1 MLIMTQYT
9 KDQHMTTV
17 MLSRVPPT
25 EKVEVSSTT
34 SSDGVFLVYRE
45 SLPLLAEAVG
55 KILTDRGVSVIP
67 VEMFSGEK
75 IPKNS
80 SVISFI
86 DVDGSILTCRGEA
99 YFKALQTVISH
110 VSCMVWVAGD
120 LSIHGESSIMKGVLR
135 SIATENVLSKYAFIE
150 LDHNQYTSYLRAA
163 ELISHKLG
171 ELQTSPSAEAVDL
184 ESVLRGGVSYIE
196 RLFPEATLNQQFSL
210 RNGYKSEVQELPMG
224 QHKPLMARYR
234 QPGLLSSLYFTIDPS
249 FHEPLDDNSVEIKTA
264 AIGLNMKDL
273 AVATARFDL
282 DKMSTEGAGIVTRVG
297 PGVKSFKKGDR
308 VFGMIP
314 GNMGNYLRSPAS
326 LVTRIPEGLSFES
339 AATMPVVYL
348 TAIYAFQHLARLS
361 AGESVLIQSAT
372 GGLGMAAIRVARLLG
387 AEIYA
392 TLGTSQ
398 KRQVLIEEFG
408 IPDHRI
414 FTSRSTS
421 AVGQI
426 LQATGQR
433 GCDVIL
439 SSAGGDS
446 MHEMWRCIAP
456 LGRFID
462 VGRTDVLG
470 GGRLGLEVFK
480 RNATFSSF
488 DLGLVYRQKPN
499 LISKYVPPSINRN
512 QL

>member
-1 MLIMTQYT
+1 
-9 KDQHMTTV
+9 MTTV
-17 MLSRVPPT
+17 MLSKAPAT
-25 EKVEVSSTT
+25 KAEDSSKR
-34 SSDGVFLVYRE
+34 SSEDVFLVYRE
-45 SLPLLAEAVG
+45 SLPLLAEAVAI
-55 KILTDRGVSVIP
+55 ILTDGGINATF
-67 VEMFSGEK
+67 VEMFSSEK

-86 DVDGSILTCRGEA
+86 DVDGSTLTCRDKA
-99 YFKALQTVISH
+99 YFKALQTI
-110 VSCMVWVAGD
+110 VSNVSEMVWVAAD
-120 LSIHGESSIMKGVLR
+120 LSINGESSIMKGILR
-135 SIATENVLSKYAFIE
+135 SISTENVLSKYAFIE
-150 LDHNQYTSYLRAA
+150 WDHSQYTPRWRAA
-163 ELISHKLG
+163 ELIAYKLD
-171 ELQTSPSAEAVDL
+171 ELKTSPSSEAVDL
-184 ESVLRGGVSYIE
+184 ESVLRGGVFYIE
-196 RLFPEATLNQQFSL
+196 RLLPDATLNEQFNL
-210 RNGYKSEVQELPMG
+210 RNGHKSEVQELPIG
-224 QHKPLMARYR
+224 QGEPLMAKYR
-234 QPGLLSSLYFTIDPS
+234 QPGLLSSLYFTTDPS
-249 FHEPLDDNSVEIKTA
+249 FTEPLDGDSIEIKTQ

-282 DKMSTEGAGIVTRVG
+282 DKLSTEGAGIVTRVG
-297 PGVKSFKKGDR
+297 AAVKSFKIGDR

-326 LVTRIPEGLSFES
+326 LVTRIPDHLSFES
-339 AATMPVVYL
+339 AASMPVVYL

-372 GGLGMAAIRVARLLG
+372 GGLGMAAIRIARLQG

-392 TLGTSQ
+392 TVGTAQ
-398 KRQVLIEEFG
+398 KRKVLIEEFG

-414 FTSRSTS
+414 FNSRSTS
-421 AVGQI
+421 AVDQI

-433 GCDVIL
+433 GFDVVL

-488 DLGLVYRQKPN
+488 DLGLVYRQRPD
-499 LISKYVPPSINRN
+499 LISKYVLVLINPT
-512 QL
+512 Q